1 MNSNDRLRALLD
13 DLPGVAPRLVLT
25 EAAQRLMRSLK
36 TQGER
41 AVRGRLVTQYVFE
54 AVQRPGGVSITMRI
68 EGRHAM
74 SVAQQLAKRFAMGED
89 MGSAEV
95 TRTERG
101 AVLELR
107 PREARS

>member
-1 MNSNDRLRALLD
+1 MNSSDRLRALLD
-13 DLPGVAPRLVLT
+13 DLPPAPRRVVLS
-25 EAAQRLMRSLK
+25 EADERLLRSLR

-41 AVRGRLVTQYVFE
+41 AVRGRLVTRYRFE
-54 AVQRPGGVSITMRI
+54 AVARPGGVALAMRI

-74 SVAQQLAKRFAMGED
+74 SVAQQLAKRFSMVED
-89 MGSAEV
+89 VGSAEV

-107 PREARS
+107 PREAR

>member
-1 MNSNDRLRALLD
+1 MNSSDRLRALLD
-13 DLPGVAPRLVLT
+13 DLPPAPRRVVLS
-25 EAAQRLMRSLK
+25 EADERIMRSLR

-41 AVRGRLVTQYVFE
+41 AVRGRLVTRYRFE
-54 AVQRPGGVSITMRI
+54 AVERPRGISLVMRI

-74 SVAQQLAKRFAMGED
+74 SVAQQLAKRFGMAED
-89 MGSAEV
+89 IGNAEV

-107 PREARS
+107 PRETR